1 MKNKI
6 LLCSV
11 IIFSMISSVSCTVP
25 DTDGG
30 DRQVQ
35 KCSLSEMKEKY
46 FTDWKGSL
54 VCAYSLSKSSNEK
67 KTVQTAKHILGEYYF
82 LSGEHEKAFS
92 YFKDSVKGPDGG
104 ISIASLNYIRKLYIT
119 FENIEEIS
127 HFSTKDIDDRFARY
141 LIENEA
147 GEWAE
152 ISGDMDKYNELSLSM
167 NILTRVSISIPGS
180 EKRVNVTLRSPSDT
194 LNLFNHVP
202 EESGQYSFTY
212 AFSLQQDAVLPFFF
226 QTGLKTEITIDGT
239 VVKPDEG
246 VKKKDVFSVV
256 RNGGTYKFT
265 KGDHKIVITAG
276 IYEESDP
283 RIKVFLPDDKVRV
296 SDSMSGIEGKAL
308 KYESQKNALSLPFDE
323 FVYINGA
330 ETAGLKIDGDRFT
343 EFFSKVLG
351 SINPAVLTTGAEI
364 FFMNDEDDKGLPLLK
379 KAVSAYPGLV
389 RPAVALSERTNGS
402 YDSIPDGID
411 KSLLISDIL
420 SSEGQKAAGLKHSG
434 ETFRKYRDIYAAGI
448 YHSLALE
455 EYGDIREAVKIRTG
469 LLEKLPG
476 NYALMESILLL
487 AEKMNDLD
495 LRKDM
500 IKRMLKLD
508 PDSIKL
514 KTGLAETLLAKRG
527 TKSAIRLFHEIL
539 SVHPDDTRALS
550 GMGDAEMLNGN
561 KWTASEYYSRALI
574 TDPENDEIYKKV
586 LYLENGDPTGF
597 FGKYS
602 ITDKD
607 AASIYGM
614 PVISQAN
621 PYEILYDEGLYKVI
635 SQNAVISRFRMI
647 MKITDETGSEKLK
660 EIPLTGTLISAK
672 VIRNG
677 SVVPDNGTL
686 KDGKIVFKSLNTGD
700 VIDMQYTLADR
711 TASRYQGFG
720 SSWLFGEEGVI
731 NRSSVLVFYMPEG
744 VTGSFSVRGKVK
756 DSSSNYNSGTV
767 RMFRSENVFVP
778 KFEKF
783 MPYDRQKFIPGVEY
797 SFVKSWA
804 DIAKWQINF
813 IKQGSVVSDGI
824 TAVAKRIYSSN
835 LPKTSVVELLRDFV
849 AGKVSYSFSD
859 SGIYVFKPESSDAVL
874 KRMSGDCKDKALLL
888 KVMLN
893 ASGIEAD
900 YALVR
905 SKDLGPLNKDVPSMQ
920 FDHALVYIREQDG
933 IPSGFFVDP
942 SAENDRSPGIGSL
955 HEGVDAF
962 VLKDDTGGYDFKK
975 VMSSSKSFSEIT
987 VNPAGISSIKYRG
1000 TDASVMRYAVKS
1012 SGDVER
1018 TVSGSLEMFSGQ
1030 SPEVKNVRTAEIPE
1044 TGEFVVEFSTGTIT
1058 PKPVRT
1064 LMEEIVEAESRT
1076 YPVDLSV
1083 LPGHFRISVL
1093 SGIKNS
1099 FENFTS
1105 ESPFLKYTCE
1115 RYGRDGIAI
1124 SVEIKKETVLPEE
1137 FAELK
1142 KTVINIIEFENKLP
1156 VE

>member
-1 MKNKI
+1 MKNKMV
-6 LLCSV
+6 LYSV
-11 IIFSMISSVSCTVP
+11 ILFLMIAIVSCTVP
-25 DTDGG
+25 DTENA
-30 DRQVQ
+30 DRSVQ
-35 KCSLSEMKEKY
+35 KCSLTEMKEKY

-54 VCAYSLSKSSNEK
+54 VCAYSLSKSSGDE
-67 KTVQTAKHILGEYYF
+67 KTVQTAEYILGEYYF

-92 YFKDSVKGPDGG
+92 HFRNSVKGPDG
-104 ISIASLNYIRKLYIT
+104 SVSTASLNYIRKLYLP
-119 FENIEEIS
+119 FENIEEFAL
-127 HFSTKDIDDRFARY
+127 FSTKLIDDRFAKC
-141 LIENEA
+141 LIA
-147 GEWAE
+147 GEAREWAK
-152 ISGDMDKYNELSLSM
+152 ITGNMDRYDELSLSM
-167 NILTRVSISIPGS
+167 NILTHVSILTPGS
-180 EKRVNVTLRSPSDT
+180 GKGVAVVLRAPSDT
-194 LNLFNHVP
+194 LDPFNHVP

-212 AFSLQQDAVLPFFF
+212 EFSLQQDAVLPLFF

-246 VKKKDVFSVV
+246 VRRKDVFSVI

-276 IYEESDP
+276 IYEETDP
-283 RIKVFLPDDKVRV
+283 RIKVFLPDDTVRV
-296 SDSMSGIEGKAL
+296 SDSMTGAAGTVL
-308 KYESQKNALSLPFDE
+308 KYEPQKDAPSLPFDE
-323 FVYINGA
+323 FVDINGS
-330 ETAGLKIDGDRFT
+330 EPAGLKVDRDRFIQL
-343 EFFSKVLG
+343 FSKVIG
-351 SINPAVLTTGAEI
+351 STNPSVLTSGAEI
-364 FFMNDEDDKGLPLLK
+364 FFMNDDEEKGLSLLK

-411 KSLLISDIL
+411 KSLLVSDIL
-420 SSEGQKAAGLKHSG
+420 SSEGQTAAGLKHSG
-434 ETFRKYRDIYAAGI
+434 ETFRKYSDIYAAGI
-448 YHSLALE
+448 YYSLALE
-455 EYGDIREAVKIRTG
+455 EYGDIREALKIRAG
-469 LLEKLPG
+469 LLEKFPG
-476 NYALMESILLL
+476 NYTLMESILAL

-500 IKRMLKLD
+500 IKRMLRLD
-508 PDSIKL
+508 PDNIKL
-514 KTGLAETLLAKRG
+514 KTDLAGTLLAKRN
-527 TKSAIRLFHEIL
+527 TKSAVRLFREIL
-539 SVHPDDTRALS
+539 SVHPQDPGALS

-561 KWTASEYYSRALI
+561 KWTALEYYSRALI

-586 LYLENGDPTGF
+586 LYLENGDPSGF

-607 AASIYGM
+607 AVSIYGT
-614 PVISQAN
+614 PVMSQAN
-621 PYEILYDEGLYKVI
+621 PYEILYDEGLHKVI

-647 MKITDETGSEKLK
+647 MKITDETGCEKLK
-660 EIPLTGTLISAK
+660 EIPLSGTLISAK

-677 SVVPDNGTL
+677 SAVNDNWAL
-686 KDGKIVFKSLNTGD
+686 KDGNIVFKSLKAGD
-700 VIDMQYTLADR
+700 VIDLQYTLVER

-731 NRSSVLVFYMPEG
+731 NRNSVLAFYMPEG
-744 VTGSFSVRGKVK
+744 VAGSFSVRGKVK
-756 DSSSNYNSGTV
+756 DSSLNYNNGTV
-767 RMFRSENVFVP
+767 RIFRSENVFVP

-783 MPYDRQKFIPGVEY
+783 MPYDSQKFIPGVEY
-797 SFVKSWA
+797 SFVKSWT

-824 TAVAKRIYSSN
+824 SAVAKRIYSSN
-835 LPKTSVVELLRDFV
+835 LPGAAAVELLRDFV
-849 AGKVSYSFSD
+849 ADRISYLFSD
-859 SGIYVFKPESSDAVL
+859 SGIYVFKPEPTDAVL

-933 IPSGFFVDP
+933 FPAGFFVDP
-942 SAENDRSPGIGSL
+942 SAENDRSPGIGTL
-955 HEGVDAF
+955 HEGVEAF
-962 VLKDDTGGYDFKK
+962 VLKDDTGGYDFRK
-975 VMSSSKSFSEIT
+975 VISSAKSFSEVT
-987 VNPAGISSIKYRG
+987 VNPAGTSSIRYSG
-1000 TDASVMRYAVKS
+1000 TDASAMRYAVKS
-1012 SGDVER
+1012 SGDVEKA
-1018 TVSGSLEMFSGQ
+1018 VSVSLETFSGQ
-1030 SPEVKNVRTAEIPE
+1030 SPEIKNVRTAEIPE
-1044 TGEFVVEFSTGTIT
+1044 TGEFVVEFSTGTVI
-1058 PKPVRT
+1058 PRPAGT
-1064 LMEEIVEAESRT
+1064 LLEEIVKTEGRT

-1083 LPGHFRISVL
+1083 LPGHFRITVI
-1093 SGIKNS
+1093 SGIKGG

-1105 ESPFLKYTCE
+1105 DSKFLKYTCE
-1115 RYGRDGIAI
+1115 RYGRDGIAV
-1124 SVEIKKETVLPEE
+1124 SVEIKKDTILPEE